1 VPQNL
6 GRSKKKMVTLV
17 KRTQKSEQV
26 KFHREENAY
35 MERTCLRQAQNRNI
49 TQKQMEK
56 KKAATRKEKERNSR
70 LLEKG
75 GR

>member
-26 KFHREENAY
+26 RFHREENAY
-35 MERTCLRQAQNRNI
+35 MERIDTPSTGTEPKYNPETNG
-49 TQKQMEK
+49 
-56 KKAATRKEKERNSR
+56 KEKS
-70 LLEKG
+70 
-75 GR
+75 